1 MVIKVTILSIAS
13 ILVLFIITKIIGAR
27 EISQLSMFD
36 YINGI
41 TIGSIAAEMATA
53 INDSFLEPLLAMIV
67 YAIVILFISFLTKKS
82 ITLRRFING
91 TAMVL
96 LDDGVIYKDNFK
108 RSRLDINEFL
118 SECREL
124 GYFSLNSIKTAILE
138 PTGKLSIIPAQ
149 NKNEVTECE
158 ASLIVDGNILIKNLN
173 SINKSK
179 EWLIKK
185 LNDEHINDVNNI
197 ILATYNKSKDK
208 VYFYKKI
215 KVDDSK
221 NDIFI

>member
-96 LDDGVIYKDNFK
+96 FSDGVIYKDNFK
-108 RSRLDINEFL
+108 RSRLDVNEFL

-149 NKNEVTECE
+149 NKNEAPECE
-158 ASLIVDGNILIKNLN
+158 ASLIVDGNILTKNLN

-185 LNDEHINDVNNI
+185 LND
-197 ILATYNKSKDK
+197 
-208 VYFYKKI
+208 
-215 KVDDSK
+215 
-221 NDIFI
+221 